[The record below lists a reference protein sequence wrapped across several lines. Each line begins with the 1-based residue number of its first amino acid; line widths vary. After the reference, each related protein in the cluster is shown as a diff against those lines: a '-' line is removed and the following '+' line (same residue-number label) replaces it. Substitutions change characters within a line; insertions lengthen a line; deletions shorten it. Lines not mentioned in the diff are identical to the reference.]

1 MFRKLLPGL
10 AVTFFL
16 YSAAPALSAS
26 GTVIWKHQ
34 GCAHFILQTQRAYLL
49 FEWLSG
55 ALANDGDTL
64 EGNLQ
69 GPGNAGSLQLQNVT
83 ADLPVAVFLV
93 ARTVQRRELA
103 TRLPAH
109 CR

>member
-1 MFRKLLPGL
+1 MFRKPLFGL
-10 AVTFFL
+10 AVTL
-16 YSAAPALSAS
+16 SLCCAAPALAAG

-55 ALANDGDTL
+55 ALPNDGDTL
-64 EGNLQ
+64 EGNLERS
-69 GPGNAGSLQLQNVT
+69 GSGGSLQLENVT
-83 ADLPVAVFLV
+83 ADLPVTVFFV
-93 ARTVQRRELA
+93 ARTVQRRELEP
-103 TRLPAH
+103 RLPAH